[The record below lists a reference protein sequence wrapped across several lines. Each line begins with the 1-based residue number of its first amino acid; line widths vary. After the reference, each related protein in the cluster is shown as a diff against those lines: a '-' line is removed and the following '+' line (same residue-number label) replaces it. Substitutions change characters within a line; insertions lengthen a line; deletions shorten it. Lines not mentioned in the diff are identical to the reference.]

1 MKLYKFLSLF
11 APLLVLALTLSACAQ
26 TEMGK
31 ELSAQSDQMVS
42 MKTLI
47 TRNETKI
54 KILNERLTEVNDR
67 VVAMQQQLGSLS
79 KVLSKR
85 TTTKKWNKPVSTPQ
99 PTPQPEKENIPSTPP
114 KPAEDAAA
122 APVEAVTKAPMAKE
136 DEPKPTP
143 QPPETDQKTYTPG
156 LNVVQEMR
164 IGQHDEKTRLVL
176 DLSKGSNLLYS
187 AYAETD
193 ELMILELP
201 KTAWDAKTEITL
213 KDNPL
218 IKRLEAHTDKETTYL
233 NIYTAGIEMG
243 VWVFDIPEKGP
254 KNPRIVLDFSL
265 ADDE

>member
-26 TEMGK
+26 TEMDK

-99 PTPQPEKENIPSTPP
+99 PTPQPEKENI
-114 KPAEDAAA
+114 
-122 APVEAVTKAPMAKE
+122 
-136 DEPKPTP
+136 
-143 QPPETDQKTYTPG
+143 
-156 LNVVQEMR
+156 
-164 IGQHDEKTRLVL
+164 
-176 DLSKGSNLLYS
+176 
-187 AYAETD
+187 
-193 ELMILELP
+193 
-201 KTAWDAKTEITL
+201 
-213 KDNPL
+213 
-218 IKRLEAHTDKETTYL
+218 
-233 NIYTAGIEMG
+233 
-243 VWVFDIPEKGP
+243 
-254 KNPRIVLDFSL
+254 
-265 ADDE
+265 